1 MGKHSKKKTNRA
13 GQAEVL
19 TGHDE
24 KAERESPDRR
34 LWERESD
41 RPNGTSGN
49 YSGSTGAL
57 HIRSAPV
64 NFEFCGTKAPLV
76 SRGELSAK
84 LTEGIKI

>member
-1 MGKHSKKKTNRA
+1 MGKHAKKKTNRD

-24 KAERESPDRR
+24 KAERESQDRR

-49 YSGSTGAL
+49 YS
-57 HIRSAPV
+57 
-64 NFEFCGTKAPLV
+64 
-76 SRGELSAK
+76 
-84 LTEGIKI
+84 

>member
-1 MGKHSKKKTNRA
+1 MGKHAKKKTNRD
-13 GQAEVL
+13 GQVL

-49 YSGSTGAL
+49 YS
-57 HIRSAPV
+57 
-64 NFEFCGTKAPLV
+64 
-76 SRGELSAK
+76 
-84 LTEGIKI
+84 